1 MDLVEKLEAALVTEK
16 GKCLDLESRLETQV
30 TEDFNQMMVK
40 MERDY
45 ETRLQQ
51 AQEKEQ
57 EFSEWRLNKVQ
68 EAMAERNPA
77 KRKRARM
84 DNDEH
89 EMESEAK
96 NLKLSD
102 LQTQLD
108 DKCRDVSQLE
118 SKVAAMK
125 DVHQSVQEE
134 LRSVREQLSTT
145 EFERETERINREEV
159 EITLAN
165 VQKELEATNKSLAE
179 QSNDPKIQELTSQ
192 LNEMRKSL

>member
-1 MDLVEKLEAALVTEK
+1 
-16 GKCLDLESRLETQV
+16 
-30 TEDFNQMMVK
+30 
-40 MERDY
+40 
-45 ETRLQQ
+45 
-51 AQEKEQ
+51 
-57 EFSEWRLNKVQ
+57 
-68 EAMAERNPA
+68 
-77 KRKRARM
+77 M

-108 DKCRDVSQLE
+108 DKCRDVTQLE

-145 EFERETERINREEV
+145 EFERETERINKEEV

-165 VQKELEATNKSLAE
+165 VQKELDATNKSLAE
-179 QSNDPKIQELTSQ
+179 QSNDPKIQELT
-192 LNEMRKSL
+192 R